1 MYATR
6 EKRVEEVYSRML
18 EESAATGLPKTFKT
32 DLTKHDRTAIT
43 EHGGEPFAWYLYD
56 GGTHIVLPSS
66 KSVFDLVRA
75 VTEAGP
81 GLWYTWDGSKLVHV
95 ALATH
100 VISFLTDGEEY

>member
-32 DLTKHDRTAIT
+32 DLTKHDRAAIT
-43 EHGGEPFAWYLYD
+43 EHGGEPFAWWLYD
-56 GGTHIVLPSS
+56 SGTHIVWPSS
-66 KSVFDLVRA
+66 KSVADLVRA

-81 GLWYTWDGSKLVHV
+81 GQWYTWDGSALVQV
-95 ALATH
+95 ATKSQ
-100 VISFLTDGEEY
+100 VVRFLTDGEED